1 MRQNLTTYILGSY
14 GASALQMLQDFGF
27 TPPKPRGGRKTASS
41 KAQAVV
47 QAKAT
52 RVARHTMGKRQKSKI
67 KGSVPAQPSTTPEVT
82 AAPPPR
88 GS

>member
-1 MRQNLTTYILGSY
+1 MRQDLRTYILGSY
-14 GASALQMLQDFGF
+14 GTAALQMLQDFGF
-27 TPPKPRGGRKTASS
+27 TPPKPRGGKKTAST

-52 RVARHTMGKRQKSKI
+52 RVARHTMGKRQKAKI
-67 KGSVPAQPSTTPEVT
+67 KGTAPAQPVTTPGPTVT
-82 AAPPPR
+82 PR